1 MSRFYL
7 YPLQREI
14 LRERLKYEADL
25 RRVFKKNRDL
35 TETINKDIEAR
46 IHNNER
52 KNWVLI
58 QINGETGSMKSS
70 IAISLMKR
78 LIDLSFTAEGITQ
91 EYNRF
96 LDLLRNSKP
105 GQGFILDE
113 MVFQHGTGSV
123 RLKDDIVNLAETLR
137 KRMNSM
143 IFVTPSEKFLKDE
156 NVTFTLEPCG
166 FDEEKKVVRCLVRK
180 GRYLGFYYVSLLW
193 ETALWKEYEK
203 GKDVFIE
210 KSSQGDYEK
219 LPYEALAR
227 KILKDIPEAYMKNSK
242 RLRLYVE
249 KNNPNLT
256 TKEADFL
263 LEQIKIIIEGQE

>member
-1 MSRFYL
+1 MTRYEL

-14 LRERLKYEADL
+14 LRERLKYELDL
-25 RRVFKKNRDL
+25 RKVFRKNIDL
-35 TETINKDIEAR
+35 TTVIKKDIEER
-46 IHNNER
+46 LRTKNR

-70 IAISLMKR
+70 VALAIMKQ
-78 LIDLSFTAEGITQ
+78 LIDHDFTAESISQ

-96 LDLLRNSKP
+96 LEMLRNSNP

-143 IFVTPSEKFLKDE
+143 IFVTPTEKFLKDE

-166 FDEEKKVVRCLVRK
+166 FDEENKTVRCLVRK
-180 GRYLGFYYVSLLW
+180 GRYLGFFYVPLLW
-193 ETALWKEYEK
+193 KHPIWKDYEK
-203 GKDVFIE
+203 GKDDFIE
-210 KSSQGDYEK
+210 RSSQGDYAK
-219 LPYEALAR
+219 LQYETIAR
-227 KILKDIPEAYMKNSK
+227 KLLSEMPEEYMKNAK
-242 RLRLYVE
+242 RMRLYVE

-256 TKEADFL
+256 TKEAELL
-263 LEQIKIIIEGQE
+263 LEQMKIVVEEG